1 LSGVPSDV
9 SVVVKELDEAAR
21 RRLTRRLYV
30 PLPDEP
36 ARRGLIVRA
45 LTKVAHNMEEGDIG
59 KVVEVTAGYSG
70 ADVAQ
75 VCTVGLDACVQ
86 GV

>member
-1 LSGVPSDV
+1 MQQ
-9 SVVVKELDEAAR
+9 ELDEAAR

-36 ARRGLIVRA
+36 ARRGLICRA
-45 LTKVAHNMEEGDIG
+45 LTKVPHCMKEEDITQ
-59 KVVEVTAGYSG
+59 VVDVTAGYSG

-75 VCTVGLDACVQ
+75 VCTVGGWACRQ
-86 GV
+86 ANG